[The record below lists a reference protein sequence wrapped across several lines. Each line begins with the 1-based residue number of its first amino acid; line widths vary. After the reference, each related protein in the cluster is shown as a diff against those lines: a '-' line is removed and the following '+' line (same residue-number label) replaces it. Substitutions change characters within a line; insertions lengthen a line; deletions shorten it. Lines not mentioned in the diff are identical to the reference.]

1 MFVVCLKLELLPGF
15 FLKAYAWNIP
25 IFLQDVSEPNGLQD
39 LGINDKKSS
48 ALFWLDYLL
57 SIITGVEWMLVY
69 LRSRER
75 RERKPGWLKSH
86 NSSYNYL
93 ELQMGANLFGFASL
107 LFGNPSFLIIKLLT
121 ALNNPSRVGT
131 ITLCNIW
138 YVCKPLWQNCI
149 LSV

>member
-1 MFVVCLKLELLPGF
+1 MPGIFGF
-15 FLKAYAWNIP
+15 FP
-25 IFLQDVSEPNGLQD
+25 QDVSEPNGLQD

-57 SIITGVEWMLVY
+57 SLITGVEWMLVY

-93 ELQMGANLFGFASL
+93 ELQMGANLFGFVSL
-107 LFGNPSFLIIKLLT
+107 LFEKLSSLIMQLLT
-121 ALNNPSRVGT
+121 TLNNPGRVGT
-131 ITLCNIW
+131 NFYIMQHT
-138 YVCKPLWQNCI
+138 VCM
-149 LSV
+149 